1 MTLFINDH
9 TRYCQVYV
17 MKHWYDFIH
26 VYTTFC
32 SFVKTQ
38 HFDVIKCY
46 SDLGEEYTFTTFS
59 ELLISDGTMHQS
71 SCTNTP

>member
-1 MTLFINDH
+1 
-9 TRYCQVYV
+9 

-59 ELLISDGTMHQS
+59 ELLISDGTMH
-71 SCTNTP
+71 